1 MGDTLR
7 TLEVVEDRS
16 QLEILNDLLATSA
29 DIMRFRITYAEATD
43 GTIPIEEGAQ
53 IVQRARDMVMAG
65 ACAAIEK
72 RAVFQT
78 RKPNQAVEYLKKV
91 RMGQTERGSYV
102 VTVISRVAPVLR
114 LGESDCLFEVEQPF
128 ERQVTAT
135 LARAVAAAKR
145 AASSAAATGDFENF
159 RTGVSVGI
167 SANLCDAIRGLA
179 SGGEADRGVEVTF
192 SWSRSRPIEPSTVED
207 RVAFS
212 PDSMPVIE
220 EAARLFR
227 ETTPREDFELRG
239 PVVKLERAEGGRLD
253 A

>member
-1 MGDTLR
+1 MKASIHDKQILETLKPLELATYLRSKGWRQVQAVEDRWATWTKGSDFEVVLPLTRELGDFVLRMGDTLR

-102 VTVISRVAPVLR
+102 VTVISRVSACFTAGRER
-114 LGESDCLFEVEQPF
+114 LS
-128 ERQVTAT
+128 
-135 LARAVAAAKR
+135 
-145 AASSAAATGDFENF
+145 
-159 RTGVSVGI
+159 
-167 SANLCDAIRGLA
+167 IRG
-179 SGGEADRGVEVTF
+179 G
-192 SWSRSRPIEPSTVED
+192 
-207 RVAFS
+207 
-212 PDSMPVIE
+212 
-220 EAARLFR
+220 
-227 ETTPREDFELRG
+227 TTI
-239 PVVKLERAEGGRLD
+239 
-253 A
+253 